1 MTHKHPEHGPSGAS
15 PVERVQKWVHGAY
28 DRIID
33 PTAVGATALIVRGL
47 RSAAL
52 SVREVFRSIHRS

>member
-1 MTHKHPEHGPSGAS
+1 MSAKKLEWDPSDLS

-33 PTAVGATALIVRGL
+33 PTAVGATALVVRGL

>member
-1 MTHKHPEHGPSGAS
+1 MSAKKLEHSPSDTS
-15 PVERVQKWVHGAY
+15 SVERVQKWVHGAY

-33 PTAVGATALIVRGL
+33 PTAVGTTAFIVRGL

-52 SVREVFRSIHRS
+52 SVREVFHSIHRS